1 MENKKKVLFVATIT
15 SHIKGF
21 HEPYLKLL
29 KEQGYKT
36 YVVAK
41 NNLKENEVINY
52 CDEFIELP
60 IERNPLKINNII
72 VIKKLKRI
80 IEREQIDLI
89 HCHTPVG
96 SVVARL
102 AAISARKKYGTRVIY
117 TAHGFHFFKGA
128 PLKNWIMFYPVE
140 WYLSKYTDTLITI
153 NHEDFNFANSKFSK
167 RCHDI
172 NYVPGV
178 GIDINKFKDKMSQ
191 KEKREYKETLG
202 LDENS
207 FVLTCVARLDMNKNQ
222 GFLIDVIEK
231 LVTKYNNIHLV
242 LAGRDELNGYYQKI
256 VKEKKLENNI
266 HFLGNREDIS
276 ELLSISNI
284 VLSASKR
291 EGLPVNVMEAFANG
305 KPVVALKC
313 RGMEDLLY
321 NGENGFIVYSHD
333 IDDFVD
339 CIMKLYNYYDLY
351 KKICKNNLAR
361 IKNYDI
367 KSIEKMLFDIYIQR

>member
-1 MENKKKVLFVATIT
+1 
-15 SHIKGF
+15 
-21 HEPYLKLL
+21 
-29 KEQGYKT
+29 
-36 YVVAK
+36 
-41 NNLKENEVINY
+41 
-52 CDEFIELP
+52 
-60 IERNPLKINNII
+60 
-72 VIKKLKRI
+72 
-80 IEREQIDLI
+80 
-89 HCHTPVG
+89 
-96 SVVARL
+96 
-102 AAISARKKYGTRVIY
+102 
-117 TAHGFHFFKGA
+117 
-128 PLKNWIMFYPVE
+128 
-140 WYLSKYTDTLITI
+140 
-153 NHEDFNFANSKFSK
+153 
-167 RCHDI
+167 
-172 NYVPGV
+172 
-178 GIDINKFKDKMSQ
+178 
-191 KEKREYKETLG
+191 
-202 LDENS
+202 
-207 FVLTCVARLDMNKNQ
+207 MNKNQ

-339 CIMKLYNYYDLY
+339 CIMKLYNYSDLY